1 MVDRGTFT
9 NIMHNLDFVDERV
22 RSHAPIDNMT
32 PMPERWQPDNW
43 SVICGR
49 GRECFE
55 HYGNRRFRILV
66 DMDLENYAQA
76 KSKLDKSV
84 IVMKILYTVRDASN
98 QGGFVKQHPETQ
110 RWFEVGD
117 EVAREKI
124 GQQFRIALAAKKK
137 SATLETATNESCDSD
152 GSNSCSTSKKK
163 GRPSKSKSA
172 IALSTN
178 ASNLT

>member
-9 NIMHNLDFVDERV
+9 NIMHDLDFVDERV

-32 PMPERWQPDNW
+32 PMPEGWQPDNW

-49 GRECFE
+49 GKECFE
-55 HYGNRRFRILV
+55 HYGNKRFRILV
-66 DMDLENYAQA
+66 DMDLENYARA
-76 KSKLDKSV
+76 KSKLDKSL
-84 IVMKILYTVRDASN
+84 IVMKILDTVRDASN
-98 QGGFVKQHPETQ
+98 QGGFVKQHSETQ

-137 SATLETATNESCDSD
+137 NITQDTATNESGDSD
-152 GSNSCSTSKKK
+152 GSSCSNTSKKT
-163 GRPSKSKSA
+163 GRPSKSKSV
-172 IALSTN
+172 IASGTS